1 MTECA
6 YKMKSQQMLFGETQ
20 KLSQYMEDL
29 KKQEYEKIHY
39 YFMDLHKEL
48 EKREAQLKLI
58 YHDQVK
64 DVEGILN
71 KDILIL
77 ENRMKEFDQISK
89 KLKEKADRFRMSND
103 LAIVANAH
111 EVFDLQRKVKNNN
124 FEGKRLELDDEEGLL
139 GESSKFE
146 DIHES
151 YSYQPKKMTPLKSS
165 DKFTKKTKEENQDH
179 NGEHVFF
186 VQLDSEL
193 PMPQFLLNISKEKK
207 KIENIGTIKNCF
219 YNSQEQVEEN
229 PETERSKMISEVEM
243 HGMYR
248 PPLPQF
254 QLRNNKEEIKEFMKN
269 YQGMLNFVC
278 FNTSLKLGCKMR
290 LLI

>member
-124 FEGKRLELDDEEGLL
+124 FEGKRLDLDDEEGLL

-146 DIHES
+146 DIHEI

-165 DKFTKKTKEENQDH
+165 DKFTKKMKEENQDH

-229 PETERSKMISEVEM
+229 PETERSRMISEAEM

-248 PPLPQF
+248 PPLSQF
-254 QLRNNKEEIKEFMKN
+254 QFRNSKEEIKDFMKN
-269 YQGMLNFVC
+269 YQGMLNLVC
-278 FNTSLKLGCKMR
+278 FNTPLKLKCITG